1 VTKNVDIA
9 ATAPKIAGLA
19 FANSGQVCLAL
30 KRIYI
35 HESIFDEFRDAMVS
49 AVKTMKFGNG
59 TDATVTHGPIQN
71 SMQYERVKGFFND
84 INKEGWKVAVGGK
97 NEESAGYFI
106 QPTIIDRPKDDSR
119 IVVEE
124 PFGMPL
130 PPFPISLLIF
140 LSFSIFPRL
149 HFFSFS
155 THIHFPFPSS
165 IPR

>member
-49 AVKTMKFGNG
+49 AVKTMKFGDG
-59 TDATVTHGPIQN
+59 TDATITHGPIQN

-84 INKEGWKVAVGGK
+84 IEKEGLNVAVGGK
-97 NEESAGYFI
+97 NEESMGYFI

-124 PFGMPL
+124 PFGMPF
-130 PPFPISLLIF
+130 PPFPILSF
-140 LSFSIFPRL
+140 LSYP
-149 HFFSFS
+149 FSFLLQYAQ
-155 THIHFPFPSS
+155 I
-165 IPR
+165 REK